1 MIRFGMK
8 LPEIFNQ
15 LVRGYQKV
23 RGQKPEGLDLIKI
36 KQEAMQK
43 FQDMRK
49 VLDMQGKALDTS
61 KPIIGGTQQGNAIK
75 SGIMKATGAGPE
87 VVEGINPKFIDFTI
101 NSFKNMDGIKV
112 MKEGN
117 KVIKREGPYKD
128 LTKNDAKRILDAVD
142 DKMKNIDM
150 DPEDMYADGG
160 RIGLKDGMNMKM
172 ASMDDDYEKEF
183 MKRVRDLREQ
193 GFSQEEAIEA
203 ARDELERL
211 RSKFMATGG
220 RAGFKNGEG
229 IMQMA
234 SAPDPMDERNSM
246 MENIAMQEFGKPLS
260 DLSEEEIIEIEL
272 FMDEMS
278 KRKDKP
284 RNMNMASND
293 MNERLLEKIFDD
305 LLEQGTDPK
314 DAEIKAREIFN
325 EMGDTSSMPDRG
337 APSIKLA
344 DGGITRIGLKKGSG
358 FFRSLLPFS
367 GDNKYSKQLEGIIY
381 GSEGISEG
389 LSLLSNIGLFADGG
403 RIGYKDGPKD
413 PRRRGF
419 MKAAVGVA
427 SMLPFGIGKGIKM
440 AKPAIERGA
449 EIAAPAL
456 AKLVETVMSLGKTI
470 SQSGKRVKEMVT
482 KKKLGKVEVEED
494 IQDASYIIKKDGK
507 EIYFKPG
514 RQDEMGIDDDII
526 EVIEKTV
533 TKKADGGRAQYS
545 KGDIVDPNDLG
556 IMSLDTEEVENTYA
570 PIDGQTAGLGV
581 SSFLIDK
588 FGPKI
593 GAAIF
598 NAGKKRILKEGKK
611 RIIDKPIQKILTT
624 SGGSAANAS
633 IYNGGYSGGKDSSG
647 NAVSFDSAPGTTTFD
662 SKSGRGRRDYQQ
674 GGVARLLGE

>member
-61 KPIIGGTQQGNAIK
+61 KPIIGGTQQGNALK

-87 VVEGINPKFIDFTI
+87 VVEAMNPKFIDFTI

-112 MKEGN
+112 MKEAN

-128 LTKNDAKRILDAVD
+128 LTKNDAKRIMDAVD
-142 DKMKNIDM
+142 DKLKNIDM
-150 DPEDMYADGG
+150 NPEDMYADGG
-160 RIGLKDGMNMKM
+160 RIGLKD
-172 ASMDDDYEKEF
+172 
-183 MKRVRDLREQ
+183 
-193 GFSQEEAIEA
+193 
-203 ARDELERL
+203 
-211 RSKFMATGG
+211 
-220 RAGFKNGEG
+220 GEG

-234 SAPDPMDERNSM
+234 SAPDPMDERNELSLQIFGKPIKLLTPEEM
-246 MENIAMQEFGKPLS
+246 DMLNDEAERLMQKFSSAPDPMDERNMVMENIAIKEFGKELK
-260 DLSEEEIIEIEL
+260 DLNEEEIIKIEI
-272 FMDEMS
+272 MIDEMTE
-278 KRKDKP
+278 KP
-284 RNMNMASND
+284 N
-293 MNERLLEKIFDD
+293 
-305 LLEQGTDPK
+305 
-314 DAEIKAREIFN
+314 
-325 EMGDTSSMPDRG
+325 RG
-337 APSIKLA
+337 AQSIKLA

-358 FFRSLLPFS
+358 FFKSLLPFS

-389 LSLLSNIGLFADGG
+389 LSLLSNLGLFADGG

-413 PRRRGF
+413 PKRRGF

-427 SMLPFGIGKGIKM
+427 SMLPFGIGKGVKM
-440 AKPAIERGA
+440 AAPVVAKAA
-449 EIAAPAL
+449 EISGPAL

-470 SQSGKRVKEMVT
+470 SQSGRRVKEMIT

-533 TKKADGGRAQYS
+533 TKKAS
-545 KGDIVDPNDLG
+545 
-556 IMSLDTEEVENTYA
+556 
-570 PIDGQTAGLGV
+570 
-581 SSFLIDK
+581 
-588 FGPKI
+588 
-593 GAAIF
+593 
-598 NAGKKRILKEGKK
+598 
-611 RIIDKPIQKILTT
+611 
-624 SGGSAANAS
+624 
-633 IYNGGYSGGKDSSG
+633 
-647 NAVSFDSAPGTTTFD
+647 
-662 SKSGRGRRDYQQ
+662 